1 MFICQGKRDQ
11 RESEVEVTVE
21 SRHDGW
27 RKVPEAAETVE

>member
-11 RESEVEVTVE
+11 RKAKAEITVE
-21 SRHDGW
+21 SRDHGW